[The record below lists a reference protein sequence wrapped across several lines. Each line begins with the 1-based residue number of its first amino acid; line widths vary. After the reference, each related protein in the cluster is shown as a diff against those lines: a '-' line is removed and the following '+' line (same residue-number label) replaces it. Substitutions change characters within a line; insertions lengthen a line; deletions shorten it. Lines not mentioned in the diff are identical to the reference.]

1 MSSGEIGE
9 RLSELLAATT
19 AGVRPPAYMVRFYN
33 FVGRI
38 PLRMGV
44 AVFLLTGI
52 DTVRVVVRAIQGHTD
67 AAIQVLYEYR
77 FRPWRLLW
85 GLGDHLWQMS
95 YNCRSVR
102 ARGTTT
108 HDAISLLLQI
118 VTDTPGPREKL
129 TIISLGSGSARQ
141 MLHAAAANNV
151 HGDGINLILV
161 DNDLQALERGR
172 RNARLLGIEDV
183 VDFRETTVGRFLE
196 EVEPASVK
204 LCEMVGLTDYFDDE
218 KFHRYLDG
226 IHHAL
231 DEDGFFLGANIS
243 SREEASYAHGVAC
256 WPKMHYRPKEE
267 LLKSITNAG
276 FRTDKTW
283 IGDCGL
289 YTYWVAQKGA

>member
-1 MSSGEIGE
+1 VSSGEIGE
-9 RLSELLAATT
+9 RLNELLAVAT
-19 AGVRPPAYMVRFYN
+19 AGVRPPDHMIKFYN
-33 FVGRI
+33 SVGRI

-52 DTVRVVVRAIQGHTD
+52 DTVKVVAKAIQGHTD

-102 ARGTTT
+102 SRGTTT

-118 VTDTPGPREKL
+118 VAGTPGPRERL

-151 HGDGINLILV
+151 HGEGVNLILV

-172 RNARLLGIEDV
+172 KNARLLGIEDV

-218 KFHRYLDG
+218 RFHRYLDG
-226 IHHAL
+226 IHSAL
-231 DEDGFFLGANIS
+231 AEDGFFLGANIS

-256 WPKMHYRPKEE
+256 WPKMYYRPKDEIVG
-267 LLKSITNAG
+267 SIVKAG
-276 FRTDKTW
+276 FKREKIW
-283 IGDCGL
+283 VGDCGL
-289 YTYWVAQKGA
+289 YTFWVAQKGA